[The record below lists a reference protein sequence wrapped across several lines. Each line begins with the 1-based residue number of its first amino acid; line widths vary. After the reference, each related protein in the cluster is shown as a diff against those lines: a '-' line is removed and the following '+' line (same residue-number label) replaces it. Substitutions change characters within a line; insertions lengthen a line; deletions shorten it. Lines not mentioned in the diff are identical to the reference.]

1 MAYCQICGR
10 RGQIGRIARHRRGVA
25 SRKFAKRAPKKSRRF
40 GANLQ
45 KTTFYI
51 NGRRITVVVCTR
63 CLKKLRQASLA
74 EKIKLLQKAVGPI
87 SVKKPAKKAKAPAVK
102 TAKKEK
108 KEEKKEKTV
117 KKKKAVEKKK
127 PAKKKKNAQK

>member
-10 RGQIGRIARHRRGVA
+10 RGQVGRISRHRRGVA
-25 SRKFAKRAPKKSRRF
+25 SRKFSKRAPKKSRRF

-87 SVKKPAKKAKAPAVK
+87 SLKKPAKKEVPAAK
-102 TAKKEK
+102 TAEKEK

-117 KKKKAVEKKK
+117 KKNKTIEKKK
-127 PAKKKKNAQK
+127 LAKKKKNAQK